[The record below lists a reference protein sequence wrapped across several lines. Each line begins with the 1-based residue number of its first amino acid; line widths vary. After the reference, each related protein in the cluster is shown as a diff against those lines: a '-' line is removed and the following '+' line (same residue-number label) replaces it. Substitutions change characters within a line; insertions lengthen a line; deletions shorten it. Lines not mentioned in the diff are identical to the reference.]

1 VKTSIL
7 CPAGAH
13 KDLSTLVSSLL
24 PLAKKAEVLL
34 VGSQEQLNQNMPF
47 GPLRLLKSRRPMS
60 EALNEAVGTASGDFL
75 LFLAAQPSPHWLK
88 EMEKASAETDIVV
101 GETLSYLSGK
111 ATPYGKLALR
121 LFRGHSKRTA
131 MAKGHALPWGPFYN
145 LGVHRGWF
153 EKVGPFSPEAAG
165 AFDIDWCWRA
175 VLAGARIEFAPKAMA
190 EKERANERGA
200 LLREFDGFGQG
211 EAWLHRSFPFLDES
225 KPDPLTAGVDAFR
238 RLCFF
243 SEAAKVKS
251 LQEPLSEV
259 AAAFG
264 SGLRLSYERPHNPS
278 AIERTAPAKALG
290 WWSGKNEQTVYVPGK
305 GLATLRG
312 KPLEAWLAWQGGA
325 NEGELIALFR
335 RLFKASEE
343 EAREGLA
350 EFISSLS
357 PGEEGG
363 GHHHHD
369 HAHDHEH

>member
-1 VKTSIL
+1 
-7 CPAGAH
+7 
-13 KDLSTLVSSLL
+13 L

-34 VGSQEQLNQNMPF
+34 VGSEEQLSRNVPF

-60 EALNEAVGTASGDFL
+60 EALNEAVGAASGDFL
-75 LFLAAQPSPHWLK
+75 VFLAADPAPRWLR
-88 EMEKASAETDIVV
+88 EMEKAAATADLVV
-101 GETLSYLSGK
+101 GETHSFLSGK

-145 LGVHRGWF
+145 LGVHRAWF
-153 EKVGPFSPEAAG
+153 ERTGPFSPEAAG

-175 VLAGARIEFAPKAMA
+175 VLAGARIAFAPKAVA
-190 EKERANERGA
+190 KKERANERDA
-200 LLREFDGFGQG
+200 LLREFDAYGQG

-225 KPDPLTAGVDAFR
+225 KPDPLYAGVNAFR

-264 SGLRLSYERPHNPS
+264 SGLRLRYERPHNPS
-278 AIERTAPAKALG
+278 AIERTAPTKAVG
-290 WWSGKNEQTVYVPGK
+290 WWSGKSEQTVYVPGK
-305 GLATLRG
+305 GLATLKG
-312 KPLEAWLAWQGGA
+312 KPLAVWLAWQAGA
-325 NEGELIALFR
+325 SERELVALFR

-343 EAREGLA
+343 EARHGLE
-350 EFISSLS
+350 EFMASLS
-357 PGEEGG
+357 PGGEDAG
-363 GHHHHD
+363 HHHD
-369 HAHDHEH
+369 HAH